1 MAGNL
6 LINLFENWPKYD
18 IGEGAFMAL
27 FGFLFVFLGIVLLIL
42 IFTGLGKIM
51 AIRNV
56 KKGKEHKAARAPKA
70 QTKSSSALKK
80 EEGVTPELLAVI
92 SAAIAAY
99 YEDENV
105 KCDFVVRRIKKL

>member
-1 MAGNL
+1 MKASL
-6 LINLFENWPKYD
+6 LLDNLFEDRPKYD

-27 FGFLFVFLGIVLLIL
+27 FGFLFVVCGIVLLIL
-42 IFTGLGKIM
+42 IFTGLGKLM
-51 AIRNV
+51 AIRNA
-56 KKGKEHKAARAPKA
+56 KSGKGKKRAPKE
-70 QTKSSSALKK
+70 QPKQKTESPK
-80 EEGVTPELLAVI
+80 EEGVTPELVAVI